1 MWKATVEEGD
11 RMEILCRQT
20 AGPVSGQPSMNN
32 GKAES
37 EAAIAFSNLLEIPAH
52 EVAQQDV
59 DPTVDET
66 TPEQVDE
73 QENDPELACVVG
85 GPEAVISAVAVNLR
99 MLFAGEEVAIPDQL
113 GELEP
118 IAGRGPEGSSEQEL
132 QAVAPDVMSLLPA
145 KIVGAA
151 DDDGID
157 GTTDTSIV
165 SHTLAED
172 SQGLAGMDP
181 SWSKRTGIV
190 SSLEQGIGRVASDG
204 TPVDSTPFSIVKG
217 EDLVAD
223 TILEMVNQPSFAVH
237 IRDIGSPTEM
247 SGMNEK
253 IFARAPPFDPQHV
266 IRQVGEKLADKQEG
280 MVEITLSPE
289 ELGKVRLVIS
299 VGEKPAVTV
308 IADRPET
315 YDLLRRNVGSL
326 DKELQGAGIFGAD
339 ISFTDGNENR
349 NAQAGLPARS
359 TGIAWSDDENMS
371 HAGRTHSARPAPMT
385 DRRIDIRI

>member
-1 MWKATVEEGD
+1 
-11 RMEILCRQT
+11 
-20 AGPVSGQPSMNN
+20 
-32 GKAES
+32 
-37 EAAIAFSNLLEIPAH
+37 
-52 EVAQQDV
+52 
-59 DPTVDET
+59 
-66 TPEQVDE
+66 
-73 QENDPELACVVG
+73 
-85 GPEAVISAVAVNLR
+85 
-99 MLFAGEEVAIPDQL
+99 
-113 GELEP
+113 
-118 IAGRGPEGSSEQEL
+118 
-132 QAVAPDVMSLLPA
+132 
-145 KIVGAA
+145 
-151 DDDGID
+151 
-157 GTTDTSIV
+157 
-165 SHTLAED
+165 
-172 SQGLAGMDP
+172 MDP

>member
-1 MWKATVEEGD
+1 
-11 RMEILCRQT
+11 MEILCRQT
-20 AGPVSGQPSMNN
+20 AGPVSGQPCMNN
-32 GKAES
+32 GKTES
-37 EAAIAFSNLLEIPAH
+37 EAAAAFSNLLEMPAH

-59 DPTVDET
+59 DPAVEGA

-73 QENDPELACVVG
+73 QENDPEMAFVVG

-99 MLFAGEEVAIPDQL
+99 MLLAGEEVAIPDQR

-118 IAGRGPEGSSEQEL
+118 IAGQGPGGSSAQEL
-132 QAVAPDVMSLLPA
+132 QAVAPDVMSHLPA
-145 KIVGAA
+145 KIVGAV
-151 DDDGID
+151 DDDGIN
-157 GTTDTSIV
+157 GTTDASIV
-165 SHTLAED
+165 SHTPSED
-172 SQGLAGMDP
+172 FQGLVGMDQ
-181 SWSKRTGIV
+181 SRSKQTGLA

-223 TILEMVNQPSFAVH
+223 TTIAMANQPSFAVH
-237 IRDIGSPTEM
+237 IRDIGSPTAIP
-247 SGMNEK
+247 GMNEK
-253 IFARAPPFDPQHV
+253 IFARAPPLDPQQV

-339 ISFTDGNENR
+339 ISFTGGNENR
-349 NAQAGLPARS
+349 NAQAGSSARS